1 MFYTSFWKLGASVF
15 TSKKKFHTII
25 VGINHKKFH
34 QDMSISS
41 KVINP
46 FVFHLPSDKAKIG
59 HLWYKAYQRWLNFG
73 FEICLWKKIWSL
85 PFQPLLDFP
94 GWALFFFMTA
104 AKIPTGKSFS
114 EALILAS
121 VNPQYEKRLFI
132 EFPEKIQVHN
142 MLCTKNVFCF
152 CFDI

>member
-1 MFYTSFWKLGASVF
+1 MSYSTKRFFHSYTVPCVLTKFSKLL
-15 TSKKKFHTII
+15 
-25 VGINHKKFH
+25 
-34 QDMSISS
+34 M
-41 KVINP
+41 
-46 FVFHLPSDKAKIG
+46 L
-59 HLWYKAYQRWLNFG
+59 
-73 FEICLWKKIWSL
+73 FE
-85 PFQPLLDFP
+85 
-94 GWALFFFMTA
+94 MA
-104 AKIPTGKSFS
+104 AGKSFS